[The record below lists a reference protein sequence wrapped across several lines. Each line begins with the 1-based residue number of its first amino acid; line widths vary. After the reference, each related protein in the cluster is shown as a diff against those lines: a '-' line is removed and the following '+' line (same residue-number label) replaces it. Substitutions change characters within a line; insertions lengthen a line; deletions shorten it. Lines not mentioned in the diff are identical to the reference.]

1 MKNRSYLLLCWF
13 VLLIIFS
20 GCSFSKVS
28 YRDLSDISD
37 KRLGILKG
45 VLTEEPLAADYPQAS
60 VKAYGKPM
68 ELFMDIESGRCDVAV
83 LNEETAIHVISRNSD
98 YALLDTWKTSDEVWY
113 VIVPK
118 NLMDKEVR
126 KKETDGGGGRTWE
139 IAFIGI
145 CWRTMHG
152 NSLQEGYIPRWSS
165 SSSERYW
172 PYCWLLY

>member
-126 KKETDGGGGRTWE
+126 KKETDGVKE
-139 IAFIGI
+139 INPGI
-145 CWRTMHG
+145 
-152 NSLQEGYIPRWSS
+152 SLEGMTLKRKLQSFGHLMRRVDSLAQLP
-165 SSSERYW
+165 
-172 PYCWLLY
+172 LV